1 MICKNC
7 GHECYEG
14 KFCSE
19 CGAPLDEVKTFEDAI
34 VPDEEKKAEL
44 PSLDELKEI
53 AKNAEAE
60 REKTA
65 PDDGIYRIDKAEYDK
80 AVEMMGVYKAKSSLP
95 FYLVCASVFISC
107 LSILSLIYFFGSTGS
122 LFETILG
129 YTAYLNIPALC
140 LALCAFSISSHWF
153 LAAKEY
159 KFLKNPAFVTTTF
172 VFSVLAV
179 VFAFTC
185 FCAFT
190 IPIIFFPF

>member
-7 GHECYEG
+7 GHECYDG

-19 CGAPLDEVKTFEDAI
+19 CGSPLEEVKVVDEAVEI
-34 VPDEEKKAEL
+34 EEEKKL

-60 REKTA
+60 REA
-65 PDDGIYRIDKAEYDK
+65 IVPDNGFYRIDKAEYDK
-80 AVEMMGVYKAKSSLP
+80 AVEMMGVYKAKSRLP
-95 FYLVCASVFISC
+95 FYLVCASVGISC
-107 LSILSLIYFFGSTGS
+107 ISILSLIYFFGASGS
-122 LFETILG
+122 FFETILG

-140 LALCAFSISSHWF
+140 LALCAFSIASHWF

-159 KFLKNPAFVTTTF
+159 KFLKKPAFVTATF
-172 VFSVLAV
+172 VFSFLAV
-179 VFAFTC
+179 VFTFTL

-190 IPIIFFPF
+190 IPVIFFPF